1 MPIPGGGIAMT
12 REDPACRPPAA
23 SAAEAS
29 IDLERESV
37 ADSLLGWLALYVPT
51 WGTSVLLHV
60 TAIVLAVF
68 MAWQI
73 KADPVYEG
81 YTVSPVR
88 PTVPP
93 NVTTRAVPRETP
105 GDGQASHGKKTPD
118 DSRFV
123 FLHPDDVP
131 GLGLDAALLDLH
143 IIGIGSNL
151 RGDGKEGLGDGPGRG
166 GGTRVFTPS
175 DDRKIVYVVDR
186 SGSMTDSLDIVKLE
200 LKRSLFDLG
209 ADTEFHVIF
218 FSSGP
223 PVEMP
228 ARRLVAATD
237 RNRGLA
243 FEFIDGVIAR
253 GETDPSQA
261 LERAFAAKPDL
272 IYLLTDG
279 EFDRAIIDLVKRLN
293 VGGKV
298 RVYTIGFLYDG
309 GREILT
315 KIAADNGGEYKF
327 VAEKDLADIVGS

>member
-1 MPIPGGGIAMT
+1 MA
-12 REDPACRPPAA
+12 REDTFCRPPAA
-23 SAAEAS
+23 SAVEAS
-29 IDLERESV
+29 IDLSRESP

-51 WGTSVLLHV
+51 WGTSLLLHV
-60 TAIVLAVF
+60 AAVVLAVF

-88 PTVPP
+88 PLVPP

-105 GDGQASHGKKTPD
+105 GDGQTSRGKKTPD

-131 GLGLDAALLDLH
+131 GLGLDAALLDLP
-143 IIGIGSNL
+143 IIGIGSNR
-151 RGDGKEGLGDGPGRG
+151 RGDGKEGLGNGPGRG
-166 GGTRVFTPS
+166 GGNRIFTPL
-175 DDRKIVYVVDR
+175 DDPVDRKIVYVVDR
-186 SGSMTDSLDIVKLE
+186 SGSMTDSLNIVKLE
-200 LKRSLFDLG
+200 LKRSLSDL
-209 ADTEFHVIF
+209 AAENEFHVIF

-223 PVEMP
+223 PMEMP
-228 ARRLVAATD
+228 MRRLVPAMD

-243 FEFIDGVIAR
+243 FEFIDGVIAQ
-253 GETDPSQA
+253 GETDPSRA
-261 LERAFAAKPDL
+261 LERAFAAKPDVL
-272 IYLLTDG
+272 YLLTDG
-279 EFDRAIIDLVKRLN
+279 EFDRAVIDLIKRLN

-315 KIAADNGGEYKF
+315 KIAAENGGEYKF
-327 VAEKDLADIVGS
+327 VAEKDLAGIVGG

>member
-1 MPIPGGGIAMT
+1 MAC
-12 REDPACRPPAA
+12 EDTFRRPPAA
-23 SAAEAS
+23 SAVEAS
-29 IDLERESV
+29 IELSRESV

-51 WGTSVLLHV
+51 WGTSLLLHV
-60 TAIVLAVF
+60 AAVLLGAFFLGPAAESPEVLAGPTLQPHP
-68 MAWQI
+68 MRPRP
-73 KADPVYEG
+73 PVENRPKTGRPQTEG
-81 YTVSPVR
+81 RGKLKPGFASIT
-88 PTVPP
+88 
-93 NVTTRAVPRETP
+93 PRLDNP
-105 GDGQASHGKKTPD
+105 
-118 DSRFV
+118 
-123 FLHPDDVP
+123 VP
-131 GLGLDAALLDLH
+131 GVGREKGGELVPIGTGSGLPEEGGFDLGND
-143 IIGIGSNL
+143 
-151 RGDGKEGLGDGPGRG
+151 RGVFKEWRK
-166 GGTRVFTPS
+166 PS
-175 DDRKIVYVVDR
+175 QEDSSKIVYVVDR

-200 LKRSLFDLG
+200 LKRSLFDL
-209 ADTEFHVIF
+209 AAENEFHVIF

-223 PVEMP
+223 SVEMP
-228 ARRLVAATD
+228 TRRLVPATD

-279 EFDRAIIDLVKRLN
+279 EFDRAVIDLIKRLN

-327 VAEKDLADIVGS
+327 VAEKDLAGIVGG

>member
-1 MPIPGGGIAMT
+1 MAC
-12 REDPACRPPAA
+12 EDTFRRPPAA
-23 SAAEAS
+23 SAVEAS
-29 IDLERESV
+29 IELSRESV

-51 WGTSVLLHV
+51 WGTSVTLHV
-60 TAIVLAVF
+60 AAVLLAMF
-68 MAWQI
+68 FIGAGIEAPPEKAWS
-73 KADPVYEG
+73 ASVSLTGPVPAKVE
-81 YTVSPVR
+81 VR
-88 PTVPP
+88 PKTDRPHTEGRGKLRP
-93 NVTTRAVPRETP
+93 GMPSLSPRLDNP
-105 GDGQASHGKKTPD
+105 LPDVGDNRLAQL
-118 DSRFV
+118 R
-123 FLHPDDVP
+123 
-131 GLGLDAALLDLH
+131 
-143 IIGIGSNL
+143 IIGIG
-151 RGDGKEGLGDGPGRG
+151 G
-166 GGTRVFTPS
+166 GGDRLGGFDIGEDTGGIFTPPAQI
-175 DDRKIVYVVDR
+175 DDTARKIVYVVDR

-200 LKRSLFDLG
+200 LKRSLFDL
-209 ADTEFHVIF
+209 AAENEFHVIF

-228 ARRLVAATD
+228 TRRLVSATD

-279 EFDRAIIDLVKRLN
+279 EFDRAVIDLIKRLN

>member
-1 MPIPGGGIAMT
+1 MV
-12 REDPACRPPAA
+12 REDTFRRPPAA
-23 SAAEAS
+23 FAVEAS
-29 IDLERESV
+29 IDLSRESV

-51 WGTSVLLHV
+51 WGTSLLLHV
-60 TAIVLAVF
+60 AAVLLGAF
-68 MAWQI
+68 FLGPA
-73 KADPVYEG
+73 AE
-81 YTVSPVR
+81 SPEVWAGPTGGPHLVR
-88 PTVPP
+88 PRPP
-93 NVTTRAVPRETP
+93 VEGRPKTDRPQTEGRGKLKPGFASITPRLDNP
-105 GDGQASHGKKTPD
+105 
-118 DSRFV
+118 
-123 FLHPDDVP
+123 VP
-131 GLGLDAALLDLH
+131 GVGREKGGKLVP
-143 IIGIGSNL
+143 IGT
-151 RGDGKEGLGDGPGRG
+151 GPGLPEEGGFDLGPERG
-166 GGTRVFTPS
+166 IFGEWKEPS
-175 DDRKIVYVVDR
+175 QGDSSKIVYVVDR

-200 LKRSLFDLG
+200 LKRSLFDL
-209 ADTEFHVIF
+209 AAENEFHVIF

-228 ARRLVAATD
+228 TRRLVPATD

-243 FEFIDGVIAR
+243 FEFIDGVIPR

-279 EFDRAIIDLVKRLN
+279 EFDRAVIDLIKRLN

-327 VAEKDLADIVGS
+327 VADKDLADIVGG

>member
-1 MPIPGGGIAMT
+1 MAC
-12 REDPACRPPAA
+12 EDTFRRPPAA
-23 SAAEAS
+23 SAVEAS
-29 IDLERESV
+29 IELSRESV

-51 WGTSVLLHV
+51 WGTSLLLHV
-60 TAIVLAVF
+60 AAVLLGAFFLGPAVESPPVFAGPTAGPHL
-68 MAWQI
+68 
-73 KADPVYEG
+73 
-81 YTVSPVR
+81 VR
-88 PTVPP
+88 PRPP
-93 NVTTRAVPRETP
+93 VEVRPKTDRPRTEGRGKLMPGFASITP
-105 GDGQASHGKKTPD
+105 RLDNPLPDVGDNRLAQLK
-118 DSRFV
+118 
-123 FLHPDDVP
+123 
-131 GLGLDAALLDLH
+131 
-143 IIGIGSNL
+143 IIGIG
-151 RGDGKEGLGDGPGRG
+151 G
-166 GGTRVFTPS
+166 GGDRLGGFDIGEDTGGIFTPPAQI
-175 DDRKIVYVVDR
+175 DDTARKIVYVVDR

-200 LKRSLFDLG
+200 LKRSLFDL
-209 ADTEFHVIF
+209 AAENEFHVIF

-228 ARRLVAATD
+228 TRRLVSATD

-261 LERAFAAKPDL
+261 LERAFAAKPD
-272 IYLLTDG
+272 IVYLLTDG
-279 EFDRAIIDLVKRLN
+279 EFDRAVIDLIKRLN

>member
-1 MPIPGGGIAMT
+1 MA
-12 REDPACRPPAA
+12 REDTFRRPPAA

-60 TAIVLAVF
+60 TAVLLGAFFLGTAAEPPEVF
-68 MAWQI
+68 GGPPI
-73 KADPVYEG
+73 
-81 YTVSPVR
+81 R
-88 PTVPP
+88 PHP
-93 NVTTRAVPRETP
+93 VPRRPLVENRPKTDQP
-105 GDGQASHGKKTPD
+105 RTEGRGKLK
-118 DSRFV
+118 
-123 FLHPDDVP
+123 P
-131 GLGLDAALLDLH
+131 GLASITPRLDNPLPDVGDNRLAQLK
-143 IIGIGSNL
+143 IIGIGGG
-151 RGDGKEGLGDGPGRG
+151 GDRLGGFDIGQGPGRLFSPP
-166 GGTRVFTPS
+166 TEI
-175 DDRKIVYVVDR
+175 DDTARKIVYVVDR
-186 SGSMTDSLDIVKLE
+186 SGSMTDSLGIVKLE
-200 LKRSLFDLG
+200 LKRSLFDL
-209 ADTEFHVIF
+209 AAENEFHVIF

-279 EFDRAIIDLVKRLN
+279 EFDRAVIDLIKRLN

-327 VAEKDLADIVGS
+327 VDEKDLAGIVGG